1 MTIEGA
7 NKGRAVFGP
16 VPSRRLGMSLGVDL
30 VVPKTCTLDCVYCE
44 CGRTTHHTTQRAP
57 YRPAGEVL
65 AQVEAR
71 LAELAAPPD
80 FVTLAGWGEPTL
92 NSDLGAIVA
101 GLRGLG
107 DFRLAILTNST
118 LCPDPEVRAV
128 LAGLDVVVP
137 SLDAVS
143 REAFERINRPAP
155 GLETEAVIAGLTSL
169 RREMSGEMWLE
180 ILLAEGVNDSPEEL
194 ALLRRAVE
202 EINPHRVQLNTV
214 VRPPAVEGIGRVDDR
229 RLAEIAAG
237 FGPVAEV
244 IAPPSA
250 RATAERGRV
259 ADEVVEMTRRRP
271 CTLDDLAKMTGLG
284 REKAAALV
292 DELVGR
298 GRLTV
303 ENFADRVYYRGS

>member
-1 MTIEGA
+1 MTIDEA

-44 CGRTTHHTTQRAP
+44 CGRTTNRTTQRAP
-57 YRPAGEVL
+57 YRPAEEVL
-65 AQVEAR
+65 SQVEAR
-71 LAELAAPPD
+71 LAELARPPD
-80 FVTLAGWGEPTL
+80 FITLAGWGEPTL
-92 NSDLGAIVA
+92 NSDLDRIIA

-118 LCPDPEVRAV
+118 LCPDPQVRAA

-143 REAFERINRPAP
+143 PAVFESINRPAP
-155 GLETEAVIAGLTSL
+155 GLEPEAIIDGLKRL
-169 RREMSGEMWLE
+169 RREMTGEMWLE
-180 ILLAEGVNDSPEEL
+180 VLLAEGVNDSPEEL
-194 ALLRRAVE
+194 ALLGRAIE
-202 EINPHRVQLNTV
+202 GIAPHRVQLNTV
-214 VRPPAVEGIGRVDDR
+214 VRPPAEKGIGRVDDQ

-237 FGPVAEV
+237 FGPTAEV
-244 IAPPSA
+244 IAPPAA
-250 RATAERGRV
+250 RAAAERGRV

-271 CTLDDLAKMTGLG
+271 CTLEDLAKMTGLK
-284 REKAAALV
+284 REKTAALV
-292 DELVGR
+292 DDLVSK

-303 ENFADRVYYRGS
+303 ENFSGRVYYRGS